1 MIYWF
6 NYEKLK
12 TLMLKL
18 KQKDRLDSVST
29 FICGASAGSIAAAV
43 TCPFDVVK
51 THRQIQLGEERRVLN
66 ANSQKTL
73 NVMKQI
79 YRSKG
84 VRGLFAG
91 LTPRVTKVALSC
103 AIMIT
108 TFEYFKKIFEV

>member
-18 KQKDRLDSVST
+18 KRTDRLDSLST
-29 FICGASAGSIAAAV
+29 FICGASAGSISAAV

-51 THRQIQLGEERRVLN
+51 THRQIQLGENVN
-66 ANSQKTL
+66 INNQKTL
-73 NVMKQI
+73 YVMKQI

-84 VRGLFAG
+84 VKGLFAG

>member
-12 TLMLKL
+12 TLMLDFK
-18 KQKDRLDSVST
+18 KVDRLDSIST
-29 FICGASAGSIAAAV
+29 FICGASAGSLSAAI

-51 THRQIQLGEERRVLN
+51 THRQIQIGEKVSAN
-66 ANSQKTL
+66 AQKTST
-73 NVMKQI
+73 VMRQI
-79 YRSKG
+79 YRTKG
-84 VRGLFAG
+84 LRGLFAG

-108 TFEYFKKIFEV
+108 TFEYFKKVFAV

>member
-6 NYEKLK
+6 NYERFK
-12 TLMLKL
+12 TWMLRL
-18 KQKDRLDSVST
+18 KQKDRLDSLST
-29 FICGASAGSIAAAV
+29 FICGASAGSISAAV

-51 THRQIQLGEERRVLN
+51 THRQIQLGESVN
-66 ANSQKTL
+66 IKSPKTL
-73 NVMKQI
+73 NVMRQI
-79 YRSKG
+79 YRTKG

-108 TFEYFKKIFEV
+108 TFEYFKKVFEV